1 MGAVGETFFLG
12 RGWWWW
18 FLLGF
23 GMWSSFSLAS
33 PITMNFTGFN
43 WVGLE

>member
-1 MGAVGETFFLG
+1 MGAVGATFFLG
-12 RGWWWW
+12 RGWLC
-18 FLLGF
+18 LLGF
-23 GMWSSFSLAS
+23 GRWSSFSLAS